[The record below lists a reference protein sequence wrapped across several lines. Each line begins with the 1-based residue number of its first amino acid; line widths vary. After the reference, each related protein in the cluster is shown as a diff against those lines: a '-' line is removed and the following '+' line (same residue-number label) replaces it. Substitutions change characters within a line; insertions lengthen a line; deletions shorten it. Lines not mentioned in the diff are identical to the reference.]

1 MKQIASSPQGRRGL
15 CPAYHH
21 SCLVPKDGE
30 VISGL
35 QWWLV
40 TSQIQWSML
49 DASMKVVHG
58 AARKLVVV
66 SSSPGG
72 WANFFME
79 RAWVSKF
86 LHGKGKDE

>member
-15 CPAYHH
+15 CPTYHH

-30 VISGL
+30 VIGGL

-49 DASMKVVHG
+49 DASMKVVKPLSWGSQKAGCGKQHSWRMG
-58 AARKLVVV
+58 
-66 SSSPGG
+66 
-72 WANFFME
+72 E
-79 RAWVSKF
+79 Y
-86 LHGKGKDE
+86 LHGEGMGE